1 MEELK
6 NILAFNKAQ
15 PSIEAEALAKNE
27 CPECGWKLKVNK
39 EGQKACQFCEKVY

>member
-6 NILAFNKAQ
+6 NILKQSTTSAND
-15 PSIEAEALAKNE
+15 EALAKNE